1 MSCSS
6 PSTTSTTGSRR
17 SADIHRRRGANPNLQ
32 DKDGK
37 TALHEAARL
46 GRLEI
51 CRKLLD
57 AGARV
62 DVTNKHK
69 ERPSDLTRRFIREGD
84 FEKHFA
90 PYNVN
95 VTLDHPRY
103 LREQAGVEKLLTATT
118 GLKP

>member
-1 MSCSS
+1 MY
-6 PSTTSTTGSRR
+6 GREELVGELL
-17 SADIHRRRGANPNLQ
+17 RRGANPNLP
-32 DKDGK
+32 DKDGV

-51 CRKLLD
+51 CRKLIN

-90 PYNVN
+90 RHVN
-95 VTLDHPRY
+95 LTLDHARY
-103 LREQAGVEKLLTATT
+103 LRERAGVEKLLAARA